1 MPRVKNRTKVV
12 ALKELGVKEVI
23 GIDLEEFPPYTI
35 KGDIHDIK
43 YENETFDLVYTN
55 ILDHTIKPTK
65 LAEEI
70 YRILKE
76 NGIFILH
83 YQYDCHQDIYTEL
96 VIKDIEYIYKLFN
109 KFSIE
114 KTRDIDTG
122 IIAMNKEI
130 IFKKNNKWK

>member
-1 MPRVKNRTKVV
+1 M
-12 ALKELGVKEVI
+12 
-23 GIDLEEFPPYTI
+23 EEFPPYTI

-43 YENETFDLVYTN
+43 YDNETFDLVYTN
-55 ILDHTIKPTK
+55 ILDHTINPTK
-65 LAEEI
+65 FAEEI

-76 NGIFILH
+76 NGTFILH

-114 KTRDIDTG
+114 STREIDTG

-130 IFKKNNKWK
+130 IFKKK